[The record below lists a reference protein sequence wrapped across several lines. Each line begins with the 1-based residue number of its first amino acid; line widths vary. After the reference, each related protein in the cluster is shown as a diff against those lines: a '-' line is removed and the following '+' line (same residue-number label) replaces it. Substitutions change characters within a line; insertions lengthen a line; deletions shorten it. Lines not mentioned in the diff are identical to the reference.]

1 MKFCVLIPVF
11 NGEKTIKPVIE
22 EIKNFTGNII
32 VVNDGSLDN
41 TLQILEKLSL
51 RIISHP
57 VNKGKGMSLRTGFDY
72 VVKETSFDYVLVLDA
87 DGQHDPKFIPQ
98 FLETAQKSDFDII
111 IGNRMHNLSAMP
123 LIRQLTNKAMSFLIS
138 KIARQ
143 NIPDSQCGYRLIKR
157 KVIEKIELKSSNFET
172 ESEILIKAS
181 EEKFK
186 IGSLEISTIYTGQK
200 SSINS
205 IVDTLRFFK
214 MLFKCLMNL

>member
-1 MKFCVLIPVF
+1 MKFCVLMPVF
-11 NGEKTIKPVIE
+11 NGEKTIEPVIE
-22 EIKNFTGNII
+22 KIRKFTGDII

-41 TLQILEKLSL
+41 TSRILEKLSL
-51 RIISHP
+51 RVISHP

-87 DGQHDPKFIPQ
+87 DGQHDPKFIPL
-98 FLETAQKSDFDII
+98 FLEAAQKSDFDII
-111 IGNRMHNLSAMP
+111 IGSRMRNLSSMP
-123 LIRQLTNKAMSFLIS
+123 LIRRLTNKTMSFIIS

-143 NIPDSQCGYRLIKR
+143 DIPDSQCGYRLIKR

-181 EEKFK
+181 EKKFK
-186 IGSLEISTIYTGQK
+186 IGSIEISTIYSGQK

-205 IVDTLRFFK
+205 IVDTIRFFK
-214 MLFKCLMNL
+214 MLFKCLAKS